1 MSTKNNLSIRISE
14 HNLQAV
20 QDALAAARNALSDY
34 FMALSADDRKT
45 LLKMS
50 DKSYPF
56 VDKVMDYVISH
67 PEFVPPFLD
76 LEEMRKDWDALQ
88 QLVPLIREIGQL
100 YSNLSD
106 TAMLAGSES
115 YSASLGYYQSVKQAA
130 KMNVPGAK
138 VIYEDLRQRFEG
150 QGKKKNGA
158 KTHPSIS

>member
-1 MSTKNNLSIRISE
+1 MSTKNILSIRISE

-20 QDALAAARNALSDY
+20 QDALAATRS
-34 FMALSADDRKT
+34 ALSAYFLALSAEDRKT

-56 VDKVMDYVISH
+56 VAKVMDYATSD
-67 PEFVPPFLD
+67 PEFVPPFID

-88 QLVPLIREIGQL
+88 QLVPLIREMGQL

-106 TAMLAGSES
+106 TAMMAGSES
-115 YSASLGYYQSVKQAA
+115 YSAALSYYHSVKQAS

-138 VIYEDLRQRFEG
+138 VIYDDLRQRFEG

-158 KTHPSIS
+158 KTYPPIP